1 MSVTRNVMKASVLA
15 LSLVAA
21 FANAADDG
29 VVSDDGGVTLLGH
42 VYSGT
47 CKVTTDG
54 QDSTDTVRPEVT
66 LPSILV
72 ADTQAAAIGD
82 LLGDNFSKFN
92 VEVSGC
98 AGAVV
103 PKAIAFNQGVFGV
116 DSAGVD
122 SYKNDFIGQGS
133 TPVAT
138 GVNAAIVLP
147 SAPTSAVTFGQPLP
161 LVKTSAAEA
170 DFVGNIEV
178 GAQFIKTAATIGSGA
193 FSSVAT
199 FDIVY
204 N

>member
-1 MSVTRNVMKASVLA
+1 MSAKRNVLKASVIA
-15 LSLVAA
+15 LTLVSA

-29 VVSDDGGVTLLGH
+29 IVSDDGGVTLLGH
-42 VYSGT
+42 VYTGT
-47 CKVTTDG
+47 CVVTTNG

-66 LPSILV
+66 MPSILI
-72 ADTQAAAIGD
+72 ADVKDAAIGD

-98 AGAVV
+98 ADDVV

-147 SAPTSAVTFGQPLP
+147 SAPTAAVTFGQELP
-161 LVKTSAAEA
+161 LVKTSAGDT
-170 DFVGNIEV
+170 DFTGNVEV
-178 GAQFIKTAATIGSGA
+178 GAQFVKTAATIGSGA
-193 FSSVAT
+193 FTSVAT